1 MMLNR
6 QVCGKR
12 SIRVKMNYYSSGS
25 FNIDPDTI
33 PVTTSLQVGAEKEYH
48 MKLIKL
54 NRSKVVYL
62 NDHLR

>member
-1 MMLNR
+1 
-6 QVCGKR
+6 
-12 SIRVKMNYYSSGS
+12 MNYYSSGS
-25 FNIDPDTI
+25 FNLDPDTI